1 MNREV
6 GLGTLYNYLGGCY
19 KGVRM
24 AAIQPVTN
32 KGKGCGLRL
41 CWVYKWGDVGGV
53 EERALKSIGS
63 NDARRKRA
71 PI

>member
-1 MNREV
+1 
-6 GLGTLYNYLGGCY
+6 
-19 KGVRM
+19 M